1 MSTATTLADL
11 VHDVAT
17 TNGDKTAIIFQDTK
31 TSYSTLD
38 MLIERAA
45 DALAARGVTHGDR
58 VALMIPNMPH
68 FAVAYYAVARLGAVV
83 VPLNLL
89 YKSDE
94 IAHIL
99 GDSGARKLIVFE
111 MFYPQA
117 AEAARRIPSVDE
129 VIVIAAEKAP
139 EGATLWRTTPPFI
152 EGDVPPRTPATVAPS
167 DLAVICYTSGTTGKP
182 KGALLTHRNFIA
194 NAEQVDRLQRLSV
207 GEDDVLLLVLP
218 LFHIFAMNVG
228 LNFAM
233 RKGGTIDLV
242 PRFDAGGVLKEIEK
256 NHCTIFLGAPP
267 MFIGFT
273 SLPDLSSYDLSSL
286 RIVNSGAAALPIEV
300 LKRFEQVTGVQ
311 IQEGYGLTETAP
323 VSHSNAAGPVV
334 KPGTVGPPI
343 PGVEARVVDEQDQE
357 VPVGTEGE
365 IVIRGENVT
374 SGYWNLPEAS
384 AETLRGGWFHTGD
397 IGFVDADGY
406 YSIVD
411 RKKDMINAGG
421 FKVWPRE
428 VEEVLFMH
436 PAIADAAVVGMPD
449 AYAGERPMAYVV
461 RRAGQ
466 DVSAEDVI
474 AYCKEHLATFKAP
487 SRVEFRGELP
497 KNMSGK
503 ILRRVLRD
511 EARDLSLASA
521 TAELPG

>member
-1 MSTATTLADL
+1 MSTVTTLADL

-17 TNGDKTAIIFQDTK
+17 TNGDKTAIIFQDTEI
-31 TSYSTLD
+31 SYSTLD
-38 MLIERAA
+38 LLIERAA

-58 VALMIPNMPH
+58 IALMIPNIPH
-68 FAVAYYAVARLGAVV
+68 FAAAYYAVARLGAVT

-111 MFYPQA
+111 TFYPQA
-117 AEAARRIPSVDE
+117 AEAARRTPSVDE
-129 VIVIAAEKAP
+129 VIIIAAEKAP
-139 EGATLWRTTPPFI
+139 AGATLWKANPPFI
-152 EGDVPPRTPATVAPS
+152 EGEAPRRAPVTVAPG

-182 KGALLTHRNFIA
+182 KGAMLTHRNFIA

-207 GEDDVLLLVLP
+207 GPDDVLLLVLP

-228 LNFAM
+228 LNFAV
-233 RKGGTIDLV
+233 RQGGTIDLV
-242 PRFDAGGVLKEIEK
+242 ARFDAVTVLKEIEK
-256 NHCTIFLGAPP
+256 HRCTIFLGAPP
-267 MFIGFT
+267 MYIGFT
-273 SLPDLSSYDLSSL
+273 NLPDLESYDLSSL
-286 RIVNSGAAALPIEV
+286 RVVNSGAAALPIEV

-323 VSHSNAAGPVV
+323 VSHSNAAGPVN

-343 PGVEARVVDEQDQE
+343 PGVESRVVDEEDRE
-357 VPVGTEGE
+357 VPIGTEGE

-374 SGYWNLPEAS
+374 NGYWNLPEAS

-428 VEEVLFMH
+428 VEEVLFAH
-436 PAIADAAVVGMPD
+436 PAIADATVVGMPD
-449 AYAGERPMAYVV
+449 AYAGERPLAYVV

-466 DVSAEDVI
+466 DVSAEDII
-474 AYCKEHLATFKAP
+474 AYCKEHMASFKAP
-487 SRVEFRGELP
+487 SRVEFRHELP

-503 ILRRVLRD
+503 VLRRLLRD
-511 EARDLSLASA
+511 EARNL
-521 TAELPG
+521 TAAAVE